1 MPKKLITLDDLALM
15 VNNGFEDM
23 RKRVERVEHRVGS
36 VETKV
41 ERIEKKVNNLPT
53 RSELLNYATL
63 QKQVFAVR
71 EYLRDTFNARV

>member
-15 VNNGFEDM
+15 VNNGFEDTH
-23 RKRVERVEHRVGS
+23 KRVERVEHRVGS
-36 VETKV
+36 IETKV

-63 QKQVFAVR
+63 VW
-71 EYLRDTFNARV
+71 